1 MAQAALEGAI
11 DSRPRR
17 GGPLPLGAALAL
29 VVAGTPAGAAQA
41 GQGEALLQEG
51 AYEVQVR
58 LELPN
63 VLSRGPDSTITIC
76 LPYGGANGALPVLSS
91 NNPLAR
97 CPASNVERDG
107 ATLRF
112 DIICE
117 GRGAARARA
126 AYKLMPGAFEGRIA
140 MVMGGKNMTMTE
152 VQSGRRIGVCDPPGE

>member
-1 MAQAALEGAI
+1 VLVRAAFALMATGVLAA
-11 DSRPRR
+11 
-17 GGPLPLGAALAL
+17 AAH
-29 VVAGTPAGAAQA
+29 A

-63 VLSRGPDSTITIC
+63 VLSWAATASAATVC
-76 LPYGGANGALPVLSS
+76 LPYDGTNGALPVLSS
-91 NNPLAR
+91 NNPLAT

-112 DIICE
+112 DVLCE
-117 GRGAARARA
+117 GRGAARAHA
-126 AYKLMPGAFEGRIA
+126 VYKLMPEAFEGRIA

-152 VQSGRRIGVCDPPGE
+152 VQSGRRIGSCDLSTPPG